1 MVSEDRGEG
10 MTQIKV
16 GVALGGGGAKGLAHV
31 PMLAVFDE
39 LGIEVSA
46 ISGSSIGA
54 VIGALYAA
62 GIPAREICNGI
73 KELNP
78 EESEWMLGRM
88 LPRSMVGGW
97 LDLVGMDFGGKG
109 LVRADKSLE
118 ALADAIKVSTFEE
131 LEVSLRVVAADF
143 WTREQVV
150 FDTGPLIPAVSASMA
165 LPGLLKPVEIGDR
178 VLVDGGTVN
187 PLPYDLL
194 ADDCDVVVAIDVMG
208 KRARDD
214 EEDRVPSPAEAIFN
228 AYQIMQR
235 SILREKMRQNP
246 PTIYI
251 EPDIVDIRVLDFL
264 KAEEIFDQAQP
275 SREELIAALRH
286 HVPV

>member
-1 MVSEDRGEG
+1 